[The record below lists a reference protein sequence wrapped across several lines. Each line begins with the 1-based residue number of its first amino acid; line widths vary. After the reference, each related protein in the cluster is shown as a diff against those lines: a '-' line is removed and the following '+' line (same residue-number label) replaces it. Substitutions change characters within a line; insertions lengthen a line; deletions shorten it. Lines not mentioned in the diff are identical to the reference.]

1 MKPEQVRARSV
12 GCKVTEDEFEKLGA
26 AAEREKLS
34 LGEWCRAVLLERA
47 SGREPSAAEQ
57 SLLGEVLSLR
67 TILLNLHFM
76 VAKGEKVS
84 AEQMQQIIDR
94 ADAEKLKKAARR
106 IEEVAKALGDA
117 R

>member
-1 MKPEQVRARSV
+1 MKPEQVRARTA
-12 GCKVTEDEFEKLGA
+12 GCKVTEDEYAALEA

-34 LGEWCRAVLLERA
+34 LSEWCRAVLLERA
-47 SGREPSAAEQ
+47 SGRPLSAAEQ
-57 SLLGEVLSLR
+57 ALLGEVLSLR

-76 VAKGEKVS
+76 VAKGEKVM

-94 ADAEKLKKAARR
+94 ADSDKLKKAARR
-106 IEEVAKALGDA
+106 LEEVEKELGGG